1 MQYFRDRVV
10 NSKKVM
16 APTSYLSNF
25 FSENFMIIK
34 NIGPRGG
41 HVSLTALDPPMA
53 TFLGAENFNRKYN
66 VKTHKAMRQM
76 IGLLCASLIY

>member
-1 MQYFRDRVV
+1 
-10 NSKKVM
+10 
-16 APTSYLSNF
+16 
-25 FSENFMIIK
+25 MIIK

-53 TFLGAENFNRKYN
+53 TILGAENFNRKYN

-76 IGLLCASLIY
+76 IGLLCAGLIY